1 MNLLNKTEL
10 LSIVVPCYNEEEVL
24 PIFFNTVQKEC
35 RKLKD
40 IDVEFIF
47 VNDGSKDKTLNILR
61 DLSKTY
67 PNTVRY
73 VSFSRNFGKEAG
85 LYAGLQYAKGDYT
98 VVMDADLQD
107 PPEFLAEMLQ
117 ILRESSGEIDCVGT
131 RRVTREGEPPIRS
144 FFAQQFYKLIN
155 RISDTEIVDGARDFR
170 MMTRQMV
177 DAILSI
183 TEYNRFSKGI
193 FSWVGFNT
201 YYLEYKNKERAAGE
215 TSWSFW
221 DLFKYSIDGIVAF
234 SDAPLAIAS
243 FVGILSFF
251 VAIFLAILI
260 IIRTIIFDDPTSGW
274 PSLVCIIL
282 AIGGMQLF
290 CLGILGKYL
299 GKMFLE
305 TKKRPIYIIKED
317 ENSRGD
323 LNG

>member
-1 MNLLNKTEL
+1 MKKNEV

-24 PIFFNTVQKEC
+24 PIFFDTVQKEC
-35 RKLKD
+35 EKIKD
-40 IDVEFIF
+40 ILVEYIF
-47 VNDGSKDKTLNILR
+47 VNDGSKDKTLHILR
-61 DLSKTY
+61 ELSKSY
-67 PNTVRY
+67 PDIVRY

-85 LYAGLQYAKGDYT
+85 LYAGLQYAKGDYI

-107 PPEFLAEMLQ
+107 PPEFLAEMLH
-117 ILRESSGEIDCVGT
+117 ILRSNKGEVDCVGT
-131 RRVTREGEPPIRS
+131 RRVTRNGEPPIRS
-144 FFAQQFYKLIN
+144 FFARQFYKLIN

-177 DAILSI
+177 EAILSI

-201 YYLEYKNKERAAGE
+201 HYLEYKNKERAAGE

-221 DLFKYSIDGIVAF
+221 SLFRYSIDGIVAF
-234 SDAPLAIAS
+234 SDTPLSIAS
-243 FVGILSFF
+243 FIGIFSFF
-251 VAIFLAILI
+251 IALILAILI

-305 TKKRPIYIIKED
+305 TKNRPIYIVKED
-317 ENSRGD
+317 DSSRSKQND
-323 LNG
+323 

>member
-1 MNLLNKTEL
+1 MNLLNNTEL

-24 PIFFNTVQKEC
+24 PIFFDTVQKEC
-35 RKLKD
+35 SKLENID
-40 IDVEFIF
+40 IEFIF

-61 DLSKTY
+61 DLAKTY
-67 PNTVRY
+67 SDIVRY

-85 LYAGLQYAKGDYT
+85 LYAGLQHAKGDYV

-107 PPEFLAEMLQ
+107 PPEFIDEMLR
-117 ILRESSGEIDCVGT
+117 ILRASDGEIDCVGT

-201 YYLEYKNKERAAGE
+201 HYLEYKNKERVAGE

-251 VAIFLAILI
+251 VAVFLAILI
-260 IIRTIIFDDPTSGW
+260 IIRTLIFDDPTSGW

-282 AIGGMQLF
+282 ALGGMQLF

-305 TKKRPIYIIKED
+305 TKNRPVYIIKED
-317 ENSRGD
+317 EHSRGD